1 MDRDRRAR
9 LLQDRGTARPVLPPR
24 GRGRAGRRP
33 GAAGDAGDAGRRT
46 GGAAMKS
53 VIVDKIASVTQAC
66 ALGPELRLS
75 SDIPAEEGVVIVAEV
90 LTNKSTYN
98 TLELTSGRMAK
109 VVKGD
114 IVVGALGPRRA
125 LFGYSGHVPPA
136 VKAGDIIQMLNIGGV
151 LGICDSA
158 NPDKGRPFDCRVL
171 GVVLH
176 FPYLGERIGVPAR
189 VGYKPLDSDA
199 KLDTH
204 GVPVVAL
211 AGTCMEAG
219 KTAAAC
225 AVISRMR
232 HRGLVVDAFKATG
245 VSLRRDILAMED
257 AGARRSAIFTDLGI
271 VTTTRANGPALTRT
285 MLTELAAGKP
295 DVLVFE
301 LGDGILGTYGVDAI
315 LECPDIRAA
324 LRAVLL
330 SANDP
335 VAAWGGVKL
344 LRERFSIEPC
354 VVTGPATDNQ
364 VGVEIIAS
372 QMGVPAFNAISN
384 GAALGDRVI
393 EAIGLTPAQAA
404 PR

>member
-1 MDRDRRAR
+1 MQR
-9 LLQDRGTARPVLPPR
+9 VL
-24 GRGRAGRRP
+24 
-33 GAAGDAGDAGRRT
+33 
-46 GGAAMKS
+46 
-53 VIVDKIASVTQAC
+53 VDKIASVTQAC
-66 ALGPELRLS
+66 GLSRELRVS
-75 SDIPAEEGVVIVAEV
+75 PDIPPEEGVVVVVEI
-90 LTNKSTYN
+90 LSNKSTYN

-109 VVKGD
+109 VGKGD
-114 IVVGALGPRRA
+114 IVAGALGHRKA
-125 LFGYSGHVPPA
+125 LFGYSGHVPEALRP
-136 VKAGDIIQMLNIGGV
+136 GDIIQMLNIGGV

-158 NPDKGRPFDCRVL
+158 NPQKGAPFDCRVI

-189 VGYKPLDSDA
+189 VGQRALDFNA
-199 KLDTH
+199 LLDTR
-204 GVPVVAL
+204 GVPVVAI

-225 AVISRMR
+225 AIVSRMR
-232 HRGLVVDAFKATG
+232 HRGLLIDVFKATG

-257 AGARRSAIFTDLGI
+257 AGARRALIFTDLGV

-295 DVLVFE
+295 DVIVFE

-315 LECPDIRAA
+315 LECEDIRGV
-324 LRAVLL
+324 LSAVLL

-344 LRERFSIEPC
+344 LRERFGVEPC
-354 VVTGPATDNQ
+354 AVTGPSTDNQ
-364 VGVEIIAS
+364 VGVEIITS
-372 QMGVPAFNAISN
+372 QMQVPAFNAMTN
-384 GAALGDRVI
+384 GAALADCVI
-393 EAIGLTPAQAA
+393 EAVGLCG

>member
-1 MDRDRRAR
+1 MVNGMR
-9 LLQDRGTARPVLPPR
+9 
-24 GRGRAGRRP
+24 
-33 GAAGDAGDAGRRT
+33 
-46 GGAAMKS
+46 S
-53 VIVDKIASVTQAC
+53 VVVDKIASVTQAC
-66 ALGPELRLS
+66 GLAREVRIAA
-75 SDIPAEEGVVIVAEV
+75 DIPAEEGVVIVVEV

-109 VVKGD
+109 VNKGD
-114 IVVGALGPRRA
+114 IVIGALGHRKA
-125 LFGYSGHVPPA
+125 LFGYSGYVPPA
-136 VKAGDIIQMLNIGGV
+136 VKPGDIIQMLNIGGV
-151 LGICDSA
+151 LGVCDSV
-158 NPDKGRPFDCRVL
+158 NPDKGKPFDCRVL

-189 VGYKPLDSDA
+189 VGFRGLDREA
-199 KLDTH
+199 VLEAR

-225 AVISRMR
+225 SIVSRMR
-232 HRGLVVDAFKATG
+232 HRDLTVDAFKATG

-257 AGARRSAIFTDLGI
+257 AGARRSMIFTDFG
-271 VTTTRANGPALTRT
+271 VVSTTRNNGPALTRT

-295 DVLVFE
+295 DAIVFE

-324 LRAVLL
+324 LTGVVL

-344 LRERFSIEPC
+344 LRERFGIEPC
-354 VVTGPATDNQ
+354 VVTGPSTDNQ
-364 VGVEIIAS
+364 VGVQIIRD
-372 QMGVPAFNAISN
+372 QLGVPAFNALSD
-384 GAALGDRVI
+384 GAALGDCVI
-393 EAIGLTPAQAA
+393 AAIGAKAMESPAAA
-404 PR
+404 SIAQ

>member
-1 MDRDRRAR
+1 MVSNMR
-9 LLQDRGTARPVLPPR
+9 
-24 GRGRAGRRP
+24 
-33 GAAGDAGDAGRRT
+33 
-46 GGAAMKS
+46 S
-53 VIVDKIASVTQAC
+53 VVVDKLASVTQAC
-66 ALGPELRLS
+66 GLS
-75 SDIPAEEGVVIVAEV
+75 HEVRVSADIPAEEGVVVVVEI

-109 VVKGD
+109 LGKGD
-114 IVVGALGPRRA
+114 VVAGALGHRKA

-136 VKAGDIIQMLNIGGV
+136 VQPGDVIQMLNIGGV
-151 LGICDSA
+151 LGICDSI

-171 GVVLH
+171 GVALN

-189 VGYKPLDSDA
+189 VGHKALDPNAPLD
-199 KLDTH
+199 TR

-225 AVISRMR
+225 AVIARMR
-232 HRGLVVDAFKATG
+232 HRGLIVDAFKATG

-257 AGARRSAIFTDLGI
+257 AGARRCAIFTDLGI

-295 DVLVFE
+295 DVVVFE

-315 LECPDIRAA
+315 LECPDIRTA
-324 LRAVLL
+324 LTGVIL

-344 LRERFSIEPC
+344 LRERFEIEPC
-354 VVTGPATDNQ
+354 AVTGPATDNQ
-364 VGVEIIAS
+364 VGVEIITG
-372 QMGVPAFNAISN
+372 QLGVPAFNALSS
-384 GAALGDRVI
+384 GAGLGDRVI
-393 EAIGLTPAQAA
+393 DALGLKPPQPVAQ
-404 PR
+404 

>member
-1 MDRDRRAR
+1 MVNGMR
-9 LLQDRGTARPVLPPR
+9 
-24 GRGRAGRRP
+24 
-33 GAAGDAGDAGRRT
+33 
-46 GGAAMKS
+46 S
-53 VIVDKIASVTQAC
+53 VVVDKVASVTQAC
-66 ALGPELRLS
+66 GLS
-75 SDIPAEEGVVIVAEV
+75 NEVRIATDNIPAEEGVVVVVEV

-98 TLELTSGRMAK
+98 PLELRSGRMAK

-114 IVVGALGPRRA
+114 IVVGALGHRRA
-125 LFGYSGHVPPA
+125 LFGYSGHIPPS
-136 VKAGDIIQMLNIGGV
+136 VQAGDIIQMLNIGGV
-151 LGICDSA
+151 LGICDSV
-158 NPDKGRPFDCRVL
+158 NPDKGKPFDCRVL

-189 VGYKPLDSDA
+189 VGHKRLDQDA

-271 VTTTRANGPALTRT
+271 VTTTKANGPALTRT
-285 MLTELAAGKP
+285 MLTELSAGKP
-295 DVLVFE
+295 DVVVFE

-324 LRAVLL
+324 LTGVIL

-344 LRERFSIEPC
+344 LRERFGVDPC
-354 VVTGPATDNQ
+354 VVTGPSTDNA
-364 VGVEIIAS
+364 VGVEIITS
-372 QMGVPAFNAISN
+372 QMAVPAFNAMTN

-393 EAIGLTPAQAA
+393 EAIGVKAGAA
-404 PR
+404 P

>member
-1 MDRDRRAR
+1 MVN
-9 LLQDRGTARPVLPPR
+9 GM
-24 GRGRAGRRP
+24 
-33 GAAGDAGDAGRRT
+33 RT
-46 GGAAMKS
+46 I
-53 VIVDKIASVTQAC
+53 VVDKIASVTQAC
-66 ALGPELRLS
+66 DLS
-75 SDIPAEEGVVIVAEV
+75 REVRVSHEILAEEGVVVAVEV

-109 VVKGD
+109 VGKGD
-114 IVVGALGPRRA
+114 IVVGALGHRKA
-125 LFGYSGHVPPA
+125 LFGYSGHVPPS
-136 VKAGDIIQMLNIGGV
+136 VQPGDVIQMLNIGGV
-151 LGICDSA
+151 LGVCDSV
-158 NPDKGRPFDCRVL
+158 NPDKGKPFDCRVIG
-171 GVVLH
+171 GVLD

-189 VGYKPLDSDA
+189 VGHKRLDFDA
-199 KLDTH
+199 KLDTR

-225 AVISRMR
+225 AVIGRMR
-232 HRGLVVDAFKATG
+232 HRGLVIDAFKATG

-257 AGARRSAIFTDLGI
+257 SGARNSMIFTDLGI
-271 VTTTRANGPALTRT
+271 VTTTKANGPALTRT

-295 DVLVFE
+295 DAIVFE

-324 LRAVLL
+324 LTGVIL

-344 LRERFSIEPC
+344 LRERFGIEPC

-364 VGVEIIAS
+364 VGVELITS
-372 QMGVPAFNAISN
+372 QLGVPAFNAMTN
-384 GAALGDRVI
+384 GASLGDRVI
-393 EAIGLTPAQAA
+393 ESIGVKALQ
-404 PR
+404 